1 MDSHLGLWNP
11 SRVEST
17 VGQKTAESRLD
28 ARIGWALAAVAC
40 GLGLMRFLRLG
51 AWSLW
56 IDEVYTLADAL
67 HGEGLR
73 NPVGYVL
80 FEWLLEALP
89 GRASEAEL
97 RWIPAAAGWLSIPLA
112 FACLRPFGGSV
123 VAGAVALIL
132 AASNW
137 HLYWSQTARFYTLA
151 LDLLL
156 LGVVVLGRGFR
167 ANALVP
173 VLVGLVLI
181 GVGGLT
187 HPSVL
192 FVLPACV
199 VGPFLLRRLGTPI
212 CEPRVA
218 RVLLVLALGAVV
230 ARMPWGLEVWR
241 KWQETEKSASPAHF
255 VLTTGFYVG
264 PALGAAALWGA
275 WLAWVHRDPRQ
286 RFVLL
291 LVATS
296 VAVAMVASVVSRVSA
311 QYVFVLLPWIAFLA
325 ALPLR
330 EGTIPRVWR
339 AAYLGLLVIP
349 LLVQCMLYFTTRHGE
364 RPRWREAYQYV
375 WDQRGERDL
384 VFGMEAPVGE
394 YYLSPTETDLRDLQR
409 TVAYLD
415 TFRSESPLAWDR
427 YGRTSWFV
435 VNQEQLEDWA
445 NERDR
450 WAFEELLRTECTLMA
465 SFPVQ
470 MEARDI
476 NVWVYRRPG
485 R

>member
-1 MDSHLGLWNP
+1 
-11 SRVEST
+11 VESSAGQQT
-17 VGQKTAESRLD
+17 VESRFD
-28 ARIGWALAAVAC
+28 ARIGWALAALAC
-40 GLGLMRFLRLG
+40 ALGLMRFVRLE

-56 IDEVYTLADAL
+56 IDEVYTMADAL

-89 GRASEAEL
+89 GRATEAQL
-97 RWIPAAAGWLSIPLA
+97 RWIPAVAGWISIPLA
-112 FACLRPFGGSV
+112 FACLRPLGGSV

-156 LGVVVLGRGFR
+156 IGGVVLGRGFR
-167 ANALVP
+167 TNGLVW
-173 VLVGLVLI
+173 VLVGLALI

-192 FVLPACV
+192 FVLPACI
-199 VGPFLLRRLGTPI
+199 VGPLLLKRLGTPV

-218 RVLLVLALGAVV
+218 RLLIALAIVAVV
-230 ARMPWGLEVWR
+230 AGTPWGLEVWR
-241 KWQETEKSASPAHF
+241 KWQETQKTASPAHF
-255 VLTTGFYVG
+255 VLTTGFYIS

-275 WLAWVHRDPRQ
+275 WLAWKGRQPGQ

-291 LVATS
+291 LVVSS
-296 VAVAMVASVVSRVSA
+296 VAVAMIASIVSRVSA

-330 EGTIPRVWR
+330 GETVPRMWR

-364 RPRWREAYQYV
+364 RPRWREAYEYV
-375 WDQRGERDL
+375 WDQRGEHDL

-394 YYLSPTETDLRDLQR
+394 YYLSPLETDLRDLQR
-409 TVAYLD
+409 RVAYLD
-415 TFRSESPLAWDR
+415 TFRSESPVAWDR

-435 VNQEQLEDWA
+435 VNHEQLEDWA

-450 WAFEELLRTECTLMA
+450 WAFEDLLRTECTLMA

-476 NVWVYRRPG
+476 NVWVYRRAG